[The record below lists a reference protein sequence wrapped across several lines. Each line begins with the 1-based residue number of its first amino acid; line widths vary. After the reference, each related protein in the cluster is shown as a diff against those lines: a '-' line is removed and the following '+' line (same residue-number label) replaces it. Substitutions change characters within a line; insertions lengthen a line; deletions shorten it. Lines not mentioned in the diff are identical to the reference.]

1 MSAILGVSAL
11 FHDSAAALL
20 VDGAVVAA
28 VAEER
33 LSRKKGDAALPKR
46 AIAWCLAEAGIAGSA
61 LDAVVFH
68 EDPVARASRVF
79 VDCFRNFPESFR
91 QFPVALREELG
102 SKLWVLDD
110 LAAATG
116 APRAKVYAGDHH
128 GSHAAYAFY
137 ASGADDA
144 AVLTVDGVG
153 ERTTTAGYAASRREG
168 LSAPLFQTEF
178 PHSLGLFYAA
188 FTAFLG
194 FEVNEGEYKF
204 MGLAAFGE
212 PRFKDDVAPLVTIT
226 PDGLLQ
232 LDRRFFAYETST
244 SVGYSARMVHTF
256 GAPRQP
262 GTPWDL
268 AGPRDRRYA
277 DLAASV
283 QTVLEERLLEL
294 AHHLRKKTGAV
305 TLCISGGVA
314 LNAVAIGRLVRESGF
329 AEVFVPPGADDA
341 GSAIGAAYSH
351 YVGTGRG
358 APKPLV
364 DAFLGP
370 AIDAARARAVATA
383 LGLAVTTSEAPEAEV
398 ARALAAGKM
407 VALATGR
414 AEFGPRALGHRSLLA
429 PPGPATVRDAMNR
442 AVKHREPFRPF
453 APMTRDED
461 AARWFG
467 APPDATTRFMTG
479 LRRVPPVPSG
489 YPADALAAVTHVDG
503 TARLQTVGD
512 GFVFRVLGELAA
524 LGLPPVVLNTS
535 LNGRREPICTR
546 AEDVVAFFH
555 ASNVDLL
562 VVENLMITRR

>member
-20 VDGAVVAA
+20 IDGEVVAA

-46 AIAWCLAEAGIAGSA
+46 AIAWCLAEAGITGDA

-68 EDPVARASRVF
+68 ENPVARASRVF

-110 LAAATG
+110 LATAVG
-116 APRAKVYAGDHH
+116 APREKVHPGDHH
-128 GSHAAYAFY
+128 VSHAAYAFY

-153 ERTTTAGYAASRREG
+153 ERTSTAGYEASRNGG
-168 LSAPLFQTEF
+168 LSSPLFQTDF

-188 FTAFLG
+188 FTALLG

-204 MGLAAFGE
+204 MGLAAFGD
-212 PRFKDDVAPLVTIT
+212 PRFKAEVAKLAMVMA
-226 PDGLLQ
+226 DGSVQ
-232 LDRRFFAYETST
+232 LGRRYFAYETGT
-244 SVGYSARMVHTF
+244 SVGYAARMIAEF
-256 GAPRQP
+256 GEPRQP
-262 GTPWDL
+262 GTPWEL
-268 AGPRDRRYA
+268 SGARDRRYA

-283 QTVLEERLLEL
+283 QEVLEERLLEL
-294 AHHLRKKTGAV
+294 AKILREKTTSN

-329 AEVFVPPGADDA
+329 ENVFVPPGADDA
-341 GSAIGAAYSH
+341 GSSIGAAYNH
-351 YVGTGRG
+351 YAQTKGV
-358 APKPLV
+358 APKPLRN
-364 DAFLGP
+364 AFLGP
-370 AIDAARARAVATA
+370 AVDRQRAAA
-383 LGLAVTTSEAPEAEV
+383 LAEAFGLSIVTSDAPEAYV
-398 ARALAAGKM
+398 AHAIAAGKI

-429 PPGPATVRDAMNR
+429 PPGPASVREALNR

-453 APMTRDED
+453 APLTRDED
-461 AARWFG
+461 ALRWFG
-467 APPDATTRFMTG
+467 APPDGTTRFMTG
-479 LRRVPPVPSG
+479 LRHVPPVPNG
-489 YPADALAAVTHVDG
+489 YPEDALAAVTHIDG
-503 TARLQTVGD
+503 TARLQTVGE
-512 GFVFRVLGELAA
+512 GFVYRVLGELAA
-524 LGLPPVVLNTS
+524 LGLPPIVLNTS

-546 AEDVVAFFH
+546 AEDVVAFFRD
-555 ASNVDLL
+555 SQVDGL
-562 VVENLMITRR
+562 VVENLIITRR